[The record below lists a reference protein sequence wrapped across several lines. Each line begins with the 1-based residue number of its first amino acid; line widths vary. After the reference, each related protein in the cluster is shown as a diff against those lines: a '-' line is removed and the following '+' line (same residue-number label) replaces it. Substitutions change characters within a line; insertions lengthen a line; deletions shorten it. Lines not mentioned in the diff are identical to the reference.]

1 MGIWRSERGR
11 VSDEMADILSEALER
26 IGDLR
31 YQMDPEPEFT
41 IVDLADAIEYATYG
55 FLVVEVNP
63 KLQEVIDHS
72 IVGKEPNPPTAS
84 SLKVSEIDSMFC
96 PLDSSMPLSVGD
108 DMRPTDKHIDF
119 RNLPNRG
126 EVF

>member
-1 MGIWRSERGR
+1 
-11 VSDEMADILSEALER
+11 MADILSEALER

-41 IVDLADAIEYATYG
+41 IVDLADAIEYVTYG
-55 FLVVEVNP
+55 FLIVEVNL

-84 SLKVSEIDSMFC
+84 SLKVREIDS
-96 PLDSSMPLSVGD
+96 V
-108 DMRPTDKHIDF
+108 DF

-126 EVF
+126 DIKELSQWHKERDLFAQKEGRA